1 MPLYLYEVIND
12 DGTGGE
18 RFEVIQRMADAPLTA
33 HPESGI
39 PVRRVFGVP
48 NAPRAWTDSQ
58 GKAATSDKNLE
69 RLGFTQ
75 YVKGDSGKYEKK
87 FGKGPDLIKKPPKSE

>member
-1 MPLYLYEVIND
+1 MPLYLYEVINN

-18 RFEVIQRMADAPLTA
+18 VFEVLQPMSEAPLTA
-33 HPESGI
+33 HPESGAA
-39 PVRRVFGVP
+39 VRRVFGVP
-48 NAPRAWTDSQ
+48 SAPRTWTDSQ

-75 YVKGDSGKYEKK
+75 YVKGGSGKYEKK

>member
-18 RFEVIQRMADAPLTA
+18 VFEVLQPMAEAPLTA
-33 HPESGI
+33 HPESGATC
-39 PVRRVFGVP
+39 RRVFGVP
-48 NAPRAWTDSQ
+48 SAPRTWTDSQ

-75 YVKGDSGKYEKK
+75 YVKGGSGKYEKK
-87 FGKGPDLIKKPPKSE
+87 FGKGPDLIKKPPKGE